1 MHHSEKSKVQTM
13 KTSMN
18 AVPAHSFCKRART
31 HGAVVVRLAACAAI
45 VLVGVCS
52 GAQAAVVIDVSQS
65 GNNVVATVS
74 GSFNKTGV
82 GRTGT
87 QFIGPD
93 NGVRGG
99 TDTLNVLTF
108 DGVSGPRNSDY
119 WDGTTQSTPSGSTT
133 WGTAASSYA
142 FASLNSL
149 LGVDRLWIEWATGQQ
164 RPRLSLDTNYV
175 SDTPISGSWTIAN
188 NTMTGLKL
196 DNYGSYVYQ
205 FGTTPTF
212 DTVTVNLINP
222 VPEPST
228 YAMALAGLACGGC
241 SMFRRRKQA

>member
-1 MHHSEKSKVQTM
+1 MM

-18 AVPAHSFCKRART
+18 AVPAHSFSKCARAQ
-31 HGAVVVRLAACAAI
+31 GAVVVRLAACAAI
-45 VLVGVCS
+45 GLLGVFS

-87 QFIGPD
+87 QFIGPGS
-93 NGVRGG
+93 GVRGG
-99 TDTLNVLTF
+99 TDTINTLNF

-119 WDGTTQSTPSGSTT
+119 WDGTTESTPSGSTT
-133 WGTAASSYA
+133 WGTAASSYVS
-142 FASLNSL
+142 ASLNSL
-149 LGVDRLWIEWATGQQ
+149 LGVDRLWIEWNTGLQQ
-164 RPRLSLDTNYV
+164 PRLSLDTNYV

-228 YAMALAGLACGGC
+228 YCMALAGLACGGYVVR
-241 SMFRRRKQA
+241 RRRKRA